1 MSIGISLSPSIAKRV
16 MDYCDSN
23 DIDYQIWN
31 VSDFLNNNDKDIE
44 IEFVT
49 EKDYQRAQEYMEKLK
64 CQINKT

>member
-1 MSIGISLSPSIAKRV
+1 MSIGISLSPKIAKKV

-64 CQINKT
+64 CPIS